1 MSKKLILIM
10 LACCLVP
17 LVALASIFLFKV
29 PVNTVVLAGMVL
41 LCPLSH
47 LFMMKFM
54 GHEHKDAH
62 HHEQSIISGTA
73 QSQNDR

>member
-1 MSKKLILIM
+1 MGKKHILIM

-17 LVALASIFLFKV
+17 LVALAAIFLFKV
-29 PVNTVVLAGMVL
+29 PVNTVVIGGMVL

-47 LFMMKFM
+47 LLMMKLM

-62 HHEQSIISGTA
+62 HHKQAMISGTA